1 MLKLSY
7 PRLSFLLGA
16 CALAGFELWKIT
28 VSSVV
33 SSPAIKKA
41 ESVSAPA
48 NSSCEVALLP
58 HEGSEQIDQQIKQL
72 QDVARTATKRGETI
86 KRLGW
91 AFITKA
97 RLSYDPG
104 YYKLA
109 EQCAFCVQ
117 SENADDPDAFLLQ
130 GHILDSL
137 HKFKEAES
145 VARRL
150 VTIRN
155 EALDHGLLGDVLME
169 QGRLDEAV
177 VSYQKMINLRP
188 DLQSY
193 TRVANIRWLKGDLQG
208 ATEVMQLAVTAGSPR
223 EAEPTAWAYT
233 RLGIYQLQAGNSEV
247 AAKSAGI
254 ALQFAENYAA
264 ALLLRGRILLAQ
276 GKAVEAI
283 ESIQPAATLTSLPEY
298 QWTLADALREAG
310 RTRAAEDVESHLIS
324 NGAANDPRTLA
335 LYLVTRGQRVQ
346 QALALAEAELNT
358 RADVFTLDAV
368 AWTLKAN
375 GRLDEAREYSARSL
389 KEGTQD
395 ARLFYHAG
403 SIAMALGNHSGAR
416 ESFRRAEQSKQTLMP
431 SEREDLNRQF
441 AALSKR
447 DETPAIARGN

>member
-1 MLKLSY
+1 VLKLSY